1 VVLTAALNSGAGT
14 RALTQTLLA
23 LPGVVAVSAAGTL
36 ITLSLDPSAPIR
48 DLLVVERA
56 LARDRSLREVTP
68 PS

>member
-1 VVLTAALNSGAGT
+1 
-14 RALTQTLLA
+14 LTQTLLA

-36 ITLSLDPSAPIR
+36 LTLSLDPSAPIR